1 MTKLSIIIVN
11 YNVQY
16 FLEYCINSIYRSKV
30 NFDFEIIVV
39 DNASKDESMAMLQ
52 TNFPE
57 VNIIQNKE
65 NVGFS
70 KANNQGIAIAK
81 GTYCLLLNPDTI
93 LQEDT
98 LQKCIDTLE
107 HDSKIGALGVKML
120 DGAGNFL
127 PESKRG
133 FPTLGVAFAKIS
145 GFAKLFPKSSFFGK
159 YHLGYLDKD
168 KNHEVDVLSGAFMML
183 RKDVLVN
190 VGKLDET
197 YFMYGEDIDLSY
209 QIKQA
214 GYKNMYLADTSI
226 IHFKGESTKKGSLN
240 YIKLFYGA
248 MLIFAKKNLPKQQSK
263 LLAPIIHL
271 GIFTQAIWMYIKQIF
286 NKILLPSIDI
296 ATIFSVLFLLKY
308 VFENFIKQDERLTYP
323 TSFVYFN
330 MPLYTFFFIVSLYIF
345 KVYHKSCT
353 WKNIIIGLTAGFAM
367 ISIVYSFFPL
377 SLRSSRAI
385 ILCSFLLNIPIL
397 ILYRMLI
404 NFITPL
410 VPNLFY
416 ASSKYLLV
424 CNEAEID
431 TIKLAM
437 RNNNKKAKFVGYIN
451 KNKQHTSNFLGT
463 TKQITDIIQAY
474 NISDII
480 FSTHTN
486 EMKDIIA
493 IMASTQQQ
501 DIHYRM
507 YNDAQNI
514 ISSKN
519 KNTRGEILH
528 LNIDYNKPKNIV
540 DRVLNW
546 LD

>member
-1 MTKLSIIIVN
+1 
-11 YNVQY
+11 VQY